1 MRKETAAVMDQTGGS
16 RQRNVTFQRR
26 TIRACAI
33 VSLIM
38 VAVGPGAVAQQE
50 SVFFER
56 LSLEQGLSQSIV
68 ECIIQDARGF
78 MWFGTQDGLNRYD
91 GYQFTVLRQDPQ
103 DPNSLSHNNI
113 LSLCEDQT
121 GLIWVGTFNAGLNSY
136 DARTGRFTRF
146 RGNQDDSSTLSNDY
160 IRVIYV
166 DSTNSVWVGTALGL
180 NKYDRATGRFGRF
193 LSDPANPKTLS
204 NNLVRKICED
214 RSGFLWVGTDDG
226 LNRLDPRTG
235 EFRRYYHHPDDPRSL
250 SDNAI
255 RALHVDREGMLWVG
269 TENGLNRLDPET
281 GACIRYRHDPQ
292 DPYSLSSNAVYSIH
306 EDSRST
312 LWIGT
317 NGGGLSRFDRKTG
330 VFHSYRN
337 NPCDQSSLSYDE
349 IYSLCEDQSGVLWI
363 GTWGGGINK
372 VDTKKKEFLHYR
384 RDPNNPN
391 SLSHDI
397 VWSIYEDESGILW
410 IGTHGGGLN
419 RFDRRANRFTHYRHD
434 PRNPNS
440 LSSDIVRIVL
450 EDRSGTLWLG
460 TNGGGIDKFER
471 RTGRCTNYRNSPSD
485 PKSLSQ
491 DEIRCMYEDREGAL
505 WVGTNGGGLNRFDSA
520 TGQFTRYRSNPLDST
535 SLSNDYVRVVYED
548 SSGVLWIGTQGGGLN
563 RFDRRTEKFKHF
575 RENPSDPSTIN
586 NDFIMWI
593 YESRTGVMWVLT
605 WGGGL
610 SRFDRK
616 TGTFRSYTEQDG
628 LASNATYGALEDGSG
643 RLWISTNNGLSRFD
657 PKTET
662 FKNYG
667 VPDGLQS
674 TEFNTASFFESR
686 SGEMFFGGINGF
698 NAFRPEAIKDNP
710 HVPPIVITSFTKLN
724 HAVKLDKPIWEQR
737 ALKLSYRDYVFSFEF
752 AALDYNAPAKN
763 RYAYR
768 MDGLDRD
775 WFYTDAGKRY
785 ANYTTLPPGK
795 YVFRVKGSNND
806 GVWNDEGASVE
817 VTITP
822 PFWGTW
828 WFRSLAGILMVTLGV
843 LWYQRRLKTVRLT
856 TELKAAHNAQMS
868 IMPHGD
874 PKVHGFDIS
883 GVCIP
888 ASEVGGDFFDYFWLD
903 EKETRFGIA
912 VGDVS
917 GKAMDAAMIAVMS
930 NGMIASKADESF
942 SPRETMTRLN
952 RPLFSKTGEYAFTA
966 LWLGALDVL
975 TRTCTFSNAGMLDP
989 ILKSGREVIPLAGVG
1004 SRLPLGSMRDT
1015 MYEERSISLNQ
1026 GDVLVLFTD
1035 GVTDARNRRDF
1046 YEYEKLKK
1054 LLEEMDA
1061 MSLTAREIKDA
1072 IVGDVQRFMG
1082 STPQFDDMTVLVVKT
1097 M

>member
-1 MRKETAAVMDQTGGS
+1 MKHQTRGSRPANLTFRLRNLLMLATASAVMLT
-16 RQRNVTFQRR
+16 
-26 TIRACAI
+26 ACAG
-33 VSLIM
+33 VL
-38 VAVGPGAVAQQE
+38 AQEE
-50 SVFFER
+50 SVVFER
-56 LSLEQGLSQSIV
+56 LSLEEGLSQSIV

-103 DPNSLSHNNI
+103 DANSLSHNNI
-113 LSLCEDQT
+113 LSLYEDQT

-136 DARTGRFTRF
+136 DPRTERF
-146 RGNQDDSSTLSNDY
+146 RRFRANRDDPNSLSNDY

-166 DSTNSVWVGTALGL
+166 DISNTVWIGTALGL
-180 NKYDRATGRFGRF
+180 NRYDRAADRFVRF
-193 LSDPANPKTLS
+193 LSDPANPRTLS

-214 RSGFLWVGTDDG
+214 RSGLLWIGTDDG

-235 EFRRYYHHPDDPRSL
+235 EFTRYYHHPDDPRSL

-255 RALHVDREGMLWVG
+255 RALHLDREGMLWVG

-281 GACIRYRHDPQ
+281 GTCIRYQNDPEN
-292 DPYSLSSNAVYSIH
+292 PYSLSHNAVYSIH
-306 EDSRST
+306 EDSRPT

-317 NGGGLSRFDRKTG
+317 NGGGLNRFDRKTG
-330 VFHSYRN
+330 KFHSYRN

-349 IYSLCEDQSGVLWI
+349 IYSLCEDESGVLWI
-363 GTWGGGINK
+363 GTWGGGIDK

-384 RDPNNPN
+384 RDPNNLN

-434 PRNPNS
+434 PQNPNS
-440 LSSDIVRIVL
+440 LSSDIVRIVI
-450 EDRSGTLWLG
+450 EDRSGMLWLG
-460 TNGGGIDKFER
+460 TNGGGIDKFDR
-471 RTGRCTNYRNSPSD
+471 RTGRFTNYRNNPSN

-491 DEIRCMYEDREGAL
+491 DEIRCMYQDRAGAL
-505 WVGTNGGGLNRFDSA
+505 WIGTNGGGLNRFDSA
-520 TGQFTRYRSNPLDST
+520 TAEFTRYRNNPLDST

-548 SSGVLWIGTQGGGLN
+548 SSGVLWVGTQGGGLN
-563 RFDRRTEKFKHF
+563 RFDRRTEQFRLF
-575 RENPSDPSTIN
+575 RENPNDPNSIN

-593 YESRTGVMWVLT
+593 YESRAGVMWILT

-610 SRFDRK
+610 NRFDREM
-616 TGTFRSYTEQDG
+616 GRFRSYTEENG
-628 LASNATYGALEDGSG
+628 LASNATYGALEDGAG

-686 SGEMFFGGINGF
+686 SGEMFFGGISGF
-698 NAFRPEAIKDNP
+698 NAFHPEAIKDNQ

-724 HAVKLDKPIWEQR
+724 HAVKLDKPIWEQT

-763 RYAYR
+763 RYAYK

-785 ANYTTLPPGK
+785 ANYTTLPAGK

-806 GVWNDEGASVE
+806 GVWNEKGASIDI
-817 VTITP
+817 TITP

-828 WFRSLAGILMVTLGV
+828 WFRSLAGIVLVTLGV
-843 LWYQRRLKTVRLT
+843 LWYRRRLKTVRLT
-856 TELKAAHNAQMS
+856 TELQAAHNAQMS

-874 PKVHGFDIS
+874 PKVQGFDIS

-903 EKETRFGIA
+903 EKETRFGLA

-930 NGMIASKADESF
+930 SGMIASNADESF

-952 RPLFSKTGEYAFTA
+952 RPLHAKTRENTFTA
-966 LWLGALDVL
+966 LWLGALDVA
-975 TRTCTFSNAGMLDP
+975 TRTFAFTNAGIVDP
-989 ILKSGREVIPLAGVG
+989 LLKSGQLVIPLMSAGP
-1004 SRLPLGSMRDT
+1004 RLPLGSIKGT
-1015 MYEERSISLNQ
+1015 VYEEKNITLNQ

-1035 GVTDARNRRDF
+1035 GVTDARNNDRDF
-1046 YEYEKLKK
+1046 YEYENLKK
-1054 LLEEMDA
+1054 LLEKMDA
-1061 MSLTAREIKDA
+1061 VSLPAREIKDR
-1072 IVGDVQRFMG
+1072 IVEDVRRFMG
-1082 STPQFDDMTVLVVKT
+1082 ATPQYDDMTVVVVKAV
-1097 M
+1097 